1 MRSFFNSSNNDK
13 SASDFLNK
21 KKAKNTYEVVRNNI
35 NNNKYN
41 LSNTSKINSYDE
53 LLDLKKGIYYTGKN
67 GRKIEIPQPP
77 NQTHTPN
84 IKHVQINDCSYTTIE
99 TVPNAPLKNQISQTW
114 NLYEGSFLLSNKLD
128 DKTMPDCN
136 NILQP
141 VLAKSNSIVDIDLS
155 NSTGIG
161 LARLNSKTPLR
172 NFYFPSKYCQ

>member
-1 MRSFFNSSNNDK
+1 MRSFFNSSNNNK
-13 SASDFLNK
+13 SASDFINK

-35 NNNKYN
+35 NNKYN
-41 LSNTSKINSYDE
+41 LSNTHKINSYDE
-53 LLDLKKGIYYTGKN
+53 LLDFKKGIYYTSKN

-84 IKHVQINDCSYTTIE
+84 IKHVQINDCGYTTIE
-99 TVPNAPLKNQISQTW
+99 TVQNALLKNQISQTW

-141 VLAKSNSIVDIDLS
+141 VLAKSNNIVDLS

-172 NFYFPSKYCQ
+172 NFYFPSKTCQ

>member
-41 LSNTSKINSYDE
+41 LSNTHKINSYDK
-53 LLDLKKGIYYTGKN
+53 LLDFKKGIYYTSKN
-67 GRKIEIPQPP
+67 GSKIEIKKTD
-77 NQTHTPN
+77 NQVNHPSN
-84 IKHVQINDCSYTTIE
+84 KHVQINDCSYTTIK
-99 TVPNAPLKNQISQTW
+99 TLQNALLKNQISQTW

-136 NILQP
+136 NILEP
-141 VLAKSNSIVDIDLS
+141 VLAKSNNIVDLS
-155 NSTGIG
+155 NSTSIG
-161 LARLNSKTPLR
+161 LARLNNKTPLR
-172 NFYFPSKYCQ
+172 NFYFPSKTC